1 MCYVE
6 FTPEGLNIMCI
17 PTDMV
22 EAIQNAIECQVKT
35 QDNDLTKYDKRFLRK
50 LSKLIDDETR
60 IQV

>member
-1 MCYVE
+1 
-6 FTPEGLNIMCI
+6 MCI
-17 PTDMV
+17 PTELV
-22 EAIQNAIECQVKT
+22 EAIQNAIDCQVKL